1 MATPVGFFKLYSKT
15 KPMIQ
20 TKDLALMQAGEYL
33 FRDASLQFAI
43 NQKIGVTGR
52 NGCGK
57 STFFK
62 AILQQ
67 FPTEEGE
74 LSIPEEWRIAHVAQE
89 TPSVAQSAL
98 DYVLDGE
105 ASYRQLQAELV
116 KANELDDG
124 VRIAEIHGLL
134 QDMGADTIQSR
145 AAIILDG
152 LGFAQ
157 EQHQLPVSSFSGG
170 WRMRLNLAQAL
181 IKQSDLLLLDEPT
194 NHLDLDAVIWLES
207 WLRSYQGCLLLI
219 SHDRDFLDSVVN
231 NILSFE
237 NTTLRV
243 YSGNYS
249 SFEKQKAERLRLQ
262 EATAKKQQE
271 KAAHLQKYIDRFGAK
286 ASKAK
291 QANSRK
297 KQLDKL
303 VQIIPET
310 QDSSFSFN
318 FYEPDKLPNPL
329 IHMEKVE
336 AGYGDIRIL
345 QNIQLNLVPG
355 SRIGLLGRN
364 GAGKSTLIKML
375 AGDLPPLN
383 GVYRTSAGLKVGYFS
398 QHQMDKLHPESSP
411 LQHMQVQHP
420 KEKEQELRNYL
431 GSFGFHGDDALAP
444 VAPMSGGEKAR
455 LSLALIVRQKPNLLL
470 LDEPTN
476 HLDMQTRLGL
486 TLALQSFEGA
496 MVIVSHDRFL
506 ISAVS
511 DEYYL
516 VDSGRVAQFAGDIED
531 YEKWVLNK
539 SDGSSAKNQQTEDNG
554 PVISRKELKKLE
566 AEFRQKVQ
574 PLKKRIQQGEK
585 NMDKYQSRLAELENS
600 LADTSLYE
608 AENKDK
614 LKALLAEQADL
625 NGKLELCE
633 MDWLEAQE
641 ELEQQEDD
649 FRQSLQP

>member
-1 MATPVGFFKLYSKT
+1 
-15 KPMIQ
+15 MIQ
-20 TKDLALMQAGEYL
+20 VKDLALMQGGDYL
-33 FRDASLQFAI
+33 FRHASLQLAI
-43 NQKIGVTGR
+43 NQKIGVIGR

-67 FPTEEGE
+67 FPIEEGE
-74 LSIPEEWRIAHVAQE
+74 LSIPNTWRIAHVAQE
-89 TPSVAQSAL
+89 TPSVQRSAL

-105 ASYRQLQAELV
+105 LRYRELQAQLEE
-116 KANELDDG
+116 ANQANDG
-124 VRIAEIHGLL
+124 LKIAEIHGHL
-134 QDMGADTIQSR
+134 QDIGADTIATR

-152 LGFAQ
+152 LGFSQ
-157 EQHQLPVSSFSGG
+157 QQQTEMVSHFSGG

-207 WLRSYQGCLLLI
+207 WLRGYQGCLLLI
-219 SHDRDFLDSVVN
+219 SHDRDFLDAVVDN
-231 NILSFE
+231 VMSFE
-237 NTTLRV
+237 NSSLRL

-249 SFEKQKAERLRLQ
+249 SFEKQKAERVRLQ
-262 EATAKKQQE
+262 EATARKQQE

-297 KQLDKL
+297 KQLEKL
-303 VQIIPET
+303 VQIVPET
-310 QDSSFSFN
+310 QDSSFSFD
-318 FYEPDKLPNPL
+318 FMEPDKLPNPL

-345 QNIQLNLVPG
+345 GNIHLNLVPG

-383 GVYRTSAGLKVGYFS
+383 GVYRTSAGLQVGYFS
-398 QHQMDKLHPESSP
+398 QHQMDKLHPDMSP
-411 LQHMQVQHP
+411 LQHLLVEHP
-420 KEKEQELRNYL
+420 QAKEQELRNYL
-431 GSFGFHGDDALAP
+431 GSFGFHGDDALSP

-506 ISAVS
+506 IASVS

-516 VDSGRVAQFAGDIED
+516 VDAGAVAQFKGDIHD

-539 SDGSSAKNQQTEDNG
+539 TDNSRSDGIDSEQSQAADNSL
-554 PVISRKELKKLE
+554 SRKEMKKLE
-566 AEFRQKVQ
+566 AEFRQSVA
-574 PLKKRIQQGEK
+574 PLKKVIQQGEK
-585 NMDKYQSRLAELENS
+585 AMEKHQKRLTEIEEI

-608 AENKDK
+608 SHNKET
-614 LKALLAEQADL
+614 LKEYLAEQAKVTGLIED
-625 NGKLELCE
+625 CE
-633 MDWLEAQE
+633 MSWLEAQE
-641 ELEQQEDD
+641 ALEQAENE
-649 FRQSLQP
+649 FKATVGA

>member
-1 MATPVGFFKLYSKT
+1 
-15 KPMIQ
+15 MIQ
-20 TKDLALMQAGEYL
+20 IKDLALMQGGDYL
-33 FRDASLQFAI
+33 FRHADLQLATQ
-43 NQKIGVTGR
+43 QKIGVIGR

-62 AILQQ
+62 AVLQQ
-67 FPTEEGE
+67 FPIEEGE
-74 LSIPEEWRIAHVAQE
+74 LKVPDSWRIAHVAQE
-89 TPSVAQSAL
+89 TPSVERSAI

-105 ASYRQLQAELV
+105 TQYRQLQKQLTE
-116 KANELDDG
+116 ANEADDG
-124 VRIAEIHGLL
+124 IRIAEIHGHL
-134 QDMGADTIQSR
+134 QDMGADTIESR

-152 LGFAQ
+152 LGFPEAQ
-157 EQHQLPVSSFSGG
+157 HSEAVSHFSGG

-181 IKQSDLLLLDEPT
+181 IKQSELLLLDEPT

-207 WLRSYQGCLLLI
+207 WLRGYQGCLLLI
-219 SHDRDFLDSVVN
+219 SHDRDFLDAVVN

-237 NTTLRV
+237 NETLRT
-243 YSGNYS
+243 YTGNYS
-249 SFEKQKAERLRLQ
+249 SFEKQRAERLRLQ
-262 EATAKKQQE
+262 EATARKQQE

-291 QANSRK
+291 QAQSRK

-303 VQIIPET
+303 VQIVPET
-310 QDSSFSFN
+310 QDSSFSFD
-318 FYEPDKLPNPL
+318 FPEPDKLPNPL

-345 QNIQLNLVPG
+345 KNIHLNLVPG

-375 AGDLPPLN
+375 AGDIPPLN

-398 QHQMDKLHPESSP
+398 QHQMDKLHPTMSP
-411 LQHMQVQHP
+411 LQHLQVQHP
-420 KEKEQELRNYL
+420 DVKEQELRNFL
-431 GSFGFHGDDALAP
+431 GSFDFHGDDAVSP

-455 LSLALIVRQKPNLLL
+455 VSLALIVRQKPNLLL

-506 ISAVS
+506 ISSVS

-516 VDSGRVAQFAGDIED
+516 VDSGQVSQFSGDIHD
-531 YEKWVLNK
+531 YEKWVLNNNK
-539 SDGSSAKNQQTEDNG
+539 SVKEAAGARTNESVENG
-554 PVISRKELKKLE
+554 TGALDSGLSRKELKKRE
-566 AEFRQKVQ
+566 AEFRQSVA
-574 PLKKRIQQGEK
+574 PLKKRIQKGEK
-585 NMDKYQSRLAELENS
+585 EMEQHQNRLEELETL

-608 AENKDK
+608 SQNKDK
-614 LKALLAEQADL
+614 LKTLLAEQGSL
-625 NGKLELCE
+625 TSLLEECE
-633 MDWLEAQE
+633 MIWLEAQE
-641 ELEQQEDD
+641 ELEIAENE
-649 FRQSLQP
+649 FRKTVGS

>member
-1 MATPVGFFKLYSKT
+1 
-15 KPMIQ
+15 MIQ
-20 TKDLALMQAGEYL
+20 VKDLALMQGGDYL
-33 FRDASLQFAI
+33 FRHADLQLAI
-43 NQKIGVTGR
+43 NQKIGVIGR

-62 AILQQ
+62 TILQQ
-67 FPTEEGE
+67 FPIEEGE
-74 LSIPEEWRIAHVAQE
+74 LSIPVSWRIAHVAQE
-89 TPSVAQSAL
+89 TPSVERTAL

-105 ASYRQLQAELV
+105 GIYRNLQKQLQV
-116 KANELDDG
+116 ANDHDDG
-124 VRIAEIHGLL
+124 IRIAEIHGQL
-134 QDMGADTIQSR
+134 QDVGADTIQTR

-152 LGFAQ
+152 LGFSE
-157 EQHQLPVSSFSGG
+157 EQQAKLVTQFSGG

-219 SHDRDFLDSVVN
+219 SHDRDFLDTVVSS
-231 NILSFE
+231 ILSFE
-237 NTTLRV
+237 NISLMMYT
-243 YSGNYS
+243 GNYS
-249 SFEKQKAERLRLQ
+249 SFEKQKSERLRLQ
-262 EATAKKQQE
+262 QATAKKQQD

-297 KQLDKL
+297 KQLEKL
-303 VQIIPET
+303 VQIVPET
-310 QDSSFSFN
+310 QDSTFSFSFP
-318 FYEPDKLPNPL
+318 EPDKLPNPL

-336 AGYGDIRIL
+336 AGYGDISIL
-345 QNIQLNLVPG
+345 KNIHLNLVPG

-375 AGDLPPLN
+375 AGELNPLN
-383 GVYRTSAGLKVGYFS
+383 GAFRTSAGLKVGYFS
-398 QHQMDKLHPESSP
+398 QHQMDKLHPDMSP
-411 LQHMQVQHP
+411 LQHLQAEY
-420 KEKEQELRNYL
+420 KNAKEQELRNYL
-431 GSFGFHGDDALAP
+431 GSFGFYGDDALSP

-455 LSLALIVRQKPNLLL
+455 LSLALVVREKPNLLL

-506 ISAVS
+506 ISTVS

-516 VDSGRVAQFAGDIED
+516 VDSGKVGQFSGDIHD

-539 SDGSSAKNQQTEDNG
+539 TDNVSPQSDVSEAQK
-554 PVISRKELKKLE
+554 PALSRKELKKLE
-566 AEFRQKVQ
+566 AEFRQSMT
-574 PLKKRIQQGEK
+574 PLKKQIQQGEK
-585 NMDKYQSRLAELENS
+585 EMEKCQKRLAELEEV
-600 LADTSLYE
+600 LAESELYE
-608 AENKDK
+608 IQNKDK
-614 LKALLAEQADL
+614 LKSFLAEQGQL
-625 NGKLELCE
+625 TSFLEEAE
-633 MDWLEAQE
+633 MNWLEAQE
-641 ELEQQEDD
+641 SMEQAEKQFKE
-649 FRQSLQP
+649 RLSA